1 MALDGLGLSHHLQK
15 RNPGRIDIADFN
27 LVPVH
32 KYSSQEPY
40 HVQMSAKK
48 CLKASRVHSFP
59 QFLRN

>member
-1 MALDGLGLSHHLQK
+1 VALDGLGLSHHLQK
-15 RNPGRIDIADFN
+15 RNPGRIDIAEFN

-40 HVQMSAKK
+40 QVQRSAKK
-48 CLKASRVHSFP
+48 CLKISRGNFSP